1 MPKMLRHEK
10 TGDLYIYTAA
20 LATREDMVEVED
32 EPTPEPTPAPKPK
45 AKAKPKAEPKPI
57 VEEESEVKSEDDLD
71 SLFGEE

>member
-32 EPTPEPTPAPKPK
+32 EPTPAPKPK

>member
-32 EPTPEPTPAPKPK
+32 EPTPAPKPAPKPK
-45 AKAKPKAEPKPI
+45 ARPKAEPKPI